1 MNVTARADLRIDFGI
16 DVSDPSNWLP
26 FLYDTTGVTLSA
38 AVRGTNLDFTASM
51 GGLGI
56 FVAGGTVTL
65 DRDGDPATTGTG
77 EDAGLAV
84 NLNVGDDHRF
94 YFREGLG
101 ALTSSVTVTL
111 DGALTVDLPSSLSD
125 CGFPARRQQP
135 RQRS

>member
-1 MNVTARADLRIDFGI
+1 
-16 DVSDPSNWLP
+16 
-26 FLYDTTGVTLSA
+26 
-38 AVRGTNLDFTASM
+38 M

-65 DRDGDPATTGTG
+65 DRDGDPSTTGQG

-111 DGALTVDLPSSLSD
+111 DGALTVDLPLFFPTVDFPLGGSSQDNDHDGNPDNNLHITIDCLDDLLAAINVSGAPRLSAD
-125 CGFPARRQQP
+125 CLQL
-135 RQRS
+135 SSST